1 MTAGTMQ
8 DIGDLLKGGF
18 GLLSLMMLPQAD
30 KLVLEA
36 WCAHKRGT
44 PVGFLSIFISVYY
57 VHTQCH

>member
-1 MTAGTMQ
+1 MAARAVQ
-8 DIGDLLKGGF
+8 DIGDFLKGSF

-44 PVGFLSIFISVYY
+44 PVDFLSIFISVYY